1 MADYDGFISYSHAQD
16 KPVAAA
22 LQTAVQRLG
31 KPWYRR
37 RALRI
42 FRDDTS
48 LSATPHLWPSIEQ
61 ALARSRYLI
70 LLVSPQAAASPW
82 VGKEVE
88 YWLAH
93 KSIDTFLLAVTDGEV
108 GWEDKAGDFL
118 WSAAT
123 PLPLAL
129 KGQFP
134 AEPKWVDL
142 RKYRGGASARDG
154 KFIDLAADLAAA
166 IHGTPK
172 EDLLSQEVRQ
182 QRRALM
188 LAWSAAASLLVLTA
202 AAGWEWQ
209 VARTQRAK
217 AESAL
222 TAATGT
228 ADRLVFDLALE
239 LRNQP
244 SMPVSLVL
252 DILRRAVAMQGQL
265 TAAGDSTPDLRRL
278 EAAALGELST
288 TLIDQG
294 AAGSARSAAER
305 GLVIMDGLVKL
316 DPANA
321 EYQRDLAIVLNKL
334 GDARVAQ
341 SDYPSALGFFQ
352 RAYALNEK
360 LADAAPDKGQLQDD
374 LAARPGQDRF
384 HSGGDGQ
391 ATGSARYI
399 PALSR
404 SFGKACR
411 KTSRQSVVAIWF
423 VPGGKPPWPGL
434 DGNGA
439 KRSGAPGLSIRP
451 RYPSKARRRRTG
463 QHRTPARAI
472 RQLHPNRRRV
482 CQNRSAAGSA
492 RRLSECACSHPE
504 TRCHRS
510 QQHPMAERA
519 FVRIRPCR
527 RHVGGR
533 RGERGIG

>member
-1 MADYDGFISYSHAQD
+1 LELEHDPIKLNRIWLSKNTDVGRDIVAKLQRACRINDSLGFSPGGRMADYDGFISYSHAQD

-93 KSIDTFLLAVTDGEV
+93 KSIDTFLLAVTDGQV
-108 GWEDKAGDFL
+108 AWEDKAGDFI
-118 WSAAT
+118 WSAAS

-142 RKYRGGASARDG
+142 RKYRVGASARDG

-239 LRNQP
+239 LRSQP

-316 DPANA
+316 DP
-321 EYQRDLAIVLNKL
+321 QCRVSTRF
-334 GDARVAQ
+334 GDHPQ
-341 SDYPSALGFFQ
+341 
-352 RAYALNEK
+352 
-360 LADAAPDKGQLQDD
+360 
-374 LAARPGQDRF
+374 
-384 HSGGDGQ
+384 Q
-391 ATGSARYI
+391 A
-399 PALSR
+399 
-404 SFGKACR
+404 
-411 KTSRQSVVAIWF
+411 W
-423 VPGGKPPWPGL
+423 
-434 DGNGA
+434 
-439 KRSGAPGLSIRP
+439 
-451 RYPSKARRRRTG
+451 
-463 QHRTPARAI
+463 
-472 RQLHPNRRRV
+472 
-482 CQNRSAAGSA
+482 
-492 RRLSECACSHPE
+492 
-504 TRCHRS
+504 
-510 QQHPMAERA
+510 
-519 FVRIRPCR
+519 
-527 RHVGGR
+527 
-533 RGERGIG
+533 